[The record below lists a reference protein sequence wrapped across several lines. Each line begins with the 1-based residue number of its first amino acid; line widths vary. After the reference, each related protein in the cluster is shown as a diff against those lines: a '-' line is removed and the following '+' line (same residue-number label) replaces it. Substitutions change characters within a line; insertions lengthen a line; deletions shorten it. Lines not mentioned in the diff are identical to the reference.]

1 MRKTFLAII
10 LALFCTEVSGDLDLA
25 EAFRDGAQQAYQSK
39 ENDKDRRLYMWLGI
53 GGLIVAGYIG
63 YQMSVKNRLLITL
76 RCRSLDCRNF
86 YNLWIL

>member
-10 LALFCTEVSGDLDLA
+10 LTLFCTGVSGDLGDGWA
-25 EAFRDGAQQAYQSK
+25 EQYRDRAQQAYQSK

-63 YQMSVKNRLLITL
+63 YQMSVKNRLLAEQIKQ
-76 RCRSLDCRNF
+76 SKS
-86 YNLWIL
+86 

>member
-39 ENDKDRRLYMWLGI
+39 ENDKDRRLYMWLESEG
-53 GGLIVAGYIG
+53 
-63 YQMSVKNRLLITL
+63 
-76 RCRSLDCRNF
+76 
-86 YNLWIL
+86 